1 MTMNAENEAWLTRW
15 QNGQTGWHEHNGN
28 TALRKFWPRLSA
40 GSRVLVPLCGKSTD
54 LLWLERQ
61 GYAVTGVELAEIAVR
76 AFFADA
82 DIPFEVESDGRLAR
96 FQARHHKLSIQCGD
110 YFKFRAEPF
119 DAVYDR
125 AALVAVP
132 PGLRP
137 AYARHTQSLLK
148 ANAAHMLITLEY
160 DQSRVNGPPY
170 AVLTGEVKAYW
181 PGLRRVGE
189 LSALSNMPPKF
200 RDAGLDAF
208 TEAVWLAAPG

>member
-1 MTMNAENEAWLTRW
+1 MAVNAENDAWLTRW
-15 QNGQTGWHEHNGN
+15 QKGQTGWHEHNGN
-28 TALRKFWPRLSA
+28 AALRKFWPRLSA

-61 GYAVTGVELAEIAVR
+61 GCDVTGVELAEIAAR
-76 AFFADA
+76 TFFADA

-96 FQARHHKLSIQCGD
+96 FQARQRKLSIHCGD

-132 PGLRP
+132 PGLRS

-148 ANAAHMLITLEY
+148 ANAVHMLITLEY
-160 DQSRVNGPPY
+160 DQSRANGPPY
-170 AVLTGEVKAYW
+170 AVLTDEVKAYW

-200 RDAGLDAF
+200 RDAGLAAF
-208 TEAVWLAAPG
+208 TEAVWLGAPD